1 MKRGIDISRFQEA
14 DFNLKDLEIDFAIL
28 RIGGRDGGDLTDL
41 FLDSQ
46 FNNYYDQTR
55 SCGIPTGAYYLGN
68 AFSVEMALEEA
79 NHCLKLLEG
88 HRFEYPIYYDVE
100 DNMLKRNNKSD
111 LTEIVN
117 AFCETVEKAGYYVGV
132 YASRDPFNYSMFD
145 DKLKR
150 YTHWV
155 AFYSDKKPVLN
166 SGASVDMWQDSSKTI
181 IQDRRVDTDICY
193 VDFPEAIRK
202 LGLNGYDFLK
212 TNEDIAKE
220 VIEGKWGNNPERA
233 KKLKEAGYDYKT
245 IQNIV
250 DAMMNKEIKVG
261 DTICFNHIHR
271 TSLDPVKYSPVH
283 HSGMVTEIAKGRAN
297 PYLVNY
303 SMGWV
308 SDDDITEV
316 KR

>member
-1 MKRGIDISRFQEA
+1 MKQGIDLSRFQGA
-14 DFNLKDLEIDFAIL
+14 DFNLRDLEIDFAIL

-46 FNNYYDQTR
+46 FNNYYAQTR
-55 SCGIPTGAYYLGN
+55 ACDIPTGAYYLGN
-68 AFSVEMALEEA
+68 AFNVEMALEEA

-88 HRFEYPIYYDVE
+88 HKFEYPIYYDVE

-117 AFCETVEKAGYYVGV
+117 TFCETVEKAGYYVGV

-155 AFYSDKKPVLN
+155 ACYSDRKPVLN
-166 SGASVDMWQDSSKTI
+166 SGASVDMWQYSSKTI
-181 IQDRRVDTDICY
+181 IQGRCVDTDICY
-193 VDFPEAIRK
+193 VDFPSTIKEN
-202 LGLNGYDFLK
+202 GLNGYGKK
-212 TNEDIAKE
+212 TNEQIADE
-220 VIEGKWGNNPERA
+220 VMAGLWGNNPERA
-233 KKLKEAGYDYKT
+233 ERLKAAGYDYDA
-245 IQNIV
+245 IQDIV
-250 DAMMNKEIKVG
+250 DAKCKVPIKVG
-261 DTICFNHIHR
+261 DVIRFTHIHR
-271 TSLDPVKYSPVH
+271 SSIDPVKFNPIYH
-283 HSGMVTEIAKGRAN
+283 EGTVTEIAKGRPN

-303 SMGWV
+303 TMGWV